1 MAESTTFISRNYFDI
16 EVEINQQELGDLTA
30 SDVSDLLWNVEE
42 EVEVICE
49 DLDDVFEQF
58 EEDFILE
65 TLPSIPPADLS
76 SVNPSTNT
84 TATSSTATNISTTA
98 TPPIKIY
105 TCLKC
110 SKIYK
115 RKGYY
120 EKHVSSCETTHIVGV
135 LSTTKMPLID
145 PEMSAL
151 LEEDSLALSWQMMEE
166 ASKDVMFNLNC
177 GKKPSPGNITAALAN
192 NIIKNKTIIS
202 KYYEQFH
209 LYLISL
215 LMPILSINSKTVLAR
230 MTQCSNI
237 HKVSEDE
244 ELAIKWDILI
254 NQIECNTSTKN
265 MLLQFIIMKMYEKLL
280 LKRNIILFK
289 EEKDIVNIQL
299 SKEEQKNLRY
309 VAGFIPFSLSKKYK
323 NKSGDV
329 ADSVR
334 KLLNSWRD
342 NVNSDATSHPYLEHT
357 KSWVE
362 SKNEG
367 GLFLVNHEFYLF
379 I

>member
-1 MAESTTFISRNYFDI
+1 
-16 EVEINQQELGDLTA
+16 
-30 SDVSDLLWNVEE
+30 
-42 EVEVICE
+42 
-49 DLDDVFEQF
+49 
-58 EEDFILE
+58 
-65 TLPSIPPADLS
+65 
-76 SVNPSTNT
+76 
-84 TATSSTATNISTTA
+84 
-98 TPPIKIY
+98 
-105 TCLKC
+105 
-110 SKIYK
+110 
-115 RKGYY
+115 
-120 EKHVSSCETTHIVGV
+120 
-135 LSTTKMPLID
+135 
-145 PEMSAL
+145 
-151 LEEDSLALSWQMMEE
+151 
-166 ASKDVMFNLNC
+166 
-177 GKKPSPGNITAALAN
+177 
-192 NIIKNKTIIS
+192 
-202 KYYEQFH
+202 
-209 LYLISL
+209 
-215 LMPILSINSKTVLAR
+215 MPILSINSKTVLAR

-265 MLLQFIIMKMYEKLL
+265 MLLQFIITKMYEKLL

-289 EEKDIVNIQL
+289 EEKEIVNIQL
-299 SKEEQKNLRY
+299 SKEEQKILRY

-367 GLFLVNHEFYLF
+367 GLFLVNHKFYLF